1 MPDGVLQCLHRLVA
15 TPVCVNFELRPGAGD
30 IHICW
35 FNFDALAQGNA
46 YKPTYIHTY
55 IFVVV
60 NFDAVAQAS
69 DIRIE
74 RRQVVFLC

>member
-1 MPDGVLQCLHRLVA
+1 MP
-15 TPVCVNFELRPGAGD
+15 NGAIVPRSVGD
-30 IHICW
+30 
-35 FNFDALAQGNA
+35 
-46 YKPTYIHTY
+46 

-60 NFDAVAQAS
+60 NFDALAQAS